1 MKNLEYLKAWLD
13 GKDVQ
18 VYDIAFELDSWDPT
32 RFFGKLPPGSWRN
45 LTPLKQATC
54 CHPFYDTEDYRL
66 KPAVFTI
73 NGYEVP
79 EPCREP
85 LEKHE
90 RYWYPSC
97 GYSPVETSVWDGF
110 INDHTLLS
118 QGLIHKTK
126 EAAEAHAEAL
136 LSFTKRG

>member
-1 MKNLEYLKAWLD
+1 MKNLEYLKAWLE

-18 VYDIAFELDSWDPT
+18 VYTI
-32 RFFGKLPPGSWRN
+32 GGSWRD
-45 LTPLKQATC
+45 LTPLKHATY
-54 CHPFYDTEDYRL
+54 CHTFDDSTHCRL
-66 KPAVFTI
+66 KPSVITI

-85 LEKHE
+85 LGEYE

-97 GYSPVETSVWDGF
+97 GFSPVKISMWEGG
-110 INDHTLLS
+110 IYDHTLLS

-126 EAAEAHAEAL
+126 EAAEAHADAL
-136 LSFTKRG
+136 LSFTKRV